1 MVLFID
7 LRFLVYLF
15 FFGCKNDSKIK
26 ADSNYF
32 SIKNIKL
39 ITVKDTSFLKEDS
52 DQLGEE
58 WRDYIKNKEKYN
70 QILVNNK
77 EFDKETEERFK
88 ISHFL
93 TKESI
98 EYLIIKRR
106 INLYSGFNTL
116 IVTTPETYI

>member
-1 MVLFID
+1 M
-7 LRFLVYLF
+7 
-15 FFGCKNDSKIK
+15 
-26 ADSNYF
+26 
-32 SIKNIKL
+32 
-39 ITVKDTSFLKEDS
+39 ITVKDTLFLREDS